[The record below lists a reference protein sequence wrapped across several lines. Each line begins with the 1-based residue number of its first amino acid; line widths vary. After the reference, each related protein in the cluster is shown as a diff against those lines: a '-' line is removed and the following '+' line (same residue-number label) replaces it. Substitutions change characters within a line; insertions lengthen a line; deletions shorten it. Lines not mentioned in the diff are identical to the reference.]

1 MNSDHNPNR
10 VAERLKALRA
20 ARALTQ
26 EDLAARAGIGVATIQ
41 RAERGARVSADTIA
55 SLAAALDLEACELTG
70 VEGVEDTRPFVLLE
84 PVSAGRQLLAL
95 LASAD
100 RLDFGFA
107 EIDDLDTAA
116 SIETLHAFC
125 SPLGAERLPA
135 SPLARVKQELDAS
148 ELLETLMANGLVVT
162 GGSYTLNCH
171 EVDDDCGAGMPILL
185 ASWID
190 RVAVLRVG
198 TNRTAIPRA
207 FPTDDLDRWESPG
220 EGFIFP
226 PQPASD
232 AVDDDMEALA

>member
-1 MNSDHNPNR
+1 MNPDHNPNR
-10 VAERLKALRA
+10 IAERVKALRA

-41 RAERGARVSADTIA
+41 RAERGARVLADTIA
-55 SLAAALDLEACELTG
+55 SLAAALDLDARELTG
-70 VEGVEDTRPFVLLE
+70 VEDIEDTRPYVLLE
-84 PVSAGRQLLAL
+84 PVSTGRQLLAL

-107 EIDDLDTAA
+107 EIDDLDSAA
-116 SIETLHAFC
+116 LIETCHAFC
-125 SPLGAERLPA
+125 SPLSAERLSA
-135 SPLARVKQELDAS
+135 SPLARVKQELDAR
-148 ELLETLMANGLVVT
+148 ELLETLLANSLVVT

-185 ASWID
+185 ATWTD
-190 RVAVLRVG
+190 RVVVLRVG
-198 TNRTAIPRA
+198 TNGNAIPRV

-220 EGFIFP
+220 EGFVFS

-232 AVDDDMEALA
+232 TSDHDTEALA